1 MPEISGGIMDS
12 AMMSHFPLNSAYL
25 CQDCD
30 TVGNSAAQ
38 CPACA
43 SQALM
48 GLAVV
53 FGRKEGIVD
62 SNLFLVPALAA

>member
-1 MPEISGGIMDS
+1 MISALTNYM
-12 AMMSHFPLNSAYL
+12 PLNSAYL

-30 TVGNSAAQ
+30 SVGNSSIQ

-48 GLAVV
+48 GLSSV
-53 FGRKEGIVD
+53 FDRRHEERIH
-62 SNLFLVPALAA
+62 LIHLMLPARAA

>member
-1 MPEISGGIMDS
+1 MKS
-12 AMMSHFPLNSAYL
+12 AMMNHFPLNSAYL

-30 TVGNSAAQ
+30 TVGNSATQ

-48 GLAVV
+48 GMAVV
-53 FGRKEGIVD
+53 FGHKEGTVD

>member
-1 MPEISGGIMDS
+1 MPEISGGFRDS
-12 AMMSHFPLNSAYL
+12 AMMSRFPLNSAYL

-38 CPACA
+38 CQACA

-53 FGRKEGIVD
+53 FGRKEETVD

>member
-1 MPEISGGIMDS
+1 MPETSGGFMDS

-43 SQALM
+43 SRALM

-53 FGRKEGIVD
+53 FGRKEGTVD
-62 SNLFLVPALAA
+62 SNLFLVPPLAA